1 MRDVLLGEAGS
12 FSMPAEVANEERK
25 KAVLLLTKSFLLV
38 LDNTVFWQTVD

>member
-25 KAVLLLTKSFLLV
+25 KAVTLGTHKTLKS
-38 LDNTVFWQTVD
+38 